1 MFSFKKIIFCQKFF
15 FTFKMNLFLWNFS
28 DLVDSSNNWLVF
40 FVKIDTEEQKEKK
53 KWTTEKEKTFCA
65 WGYKFEQYMSV
76 QVPDNQITR

>member
-1 MFSFKKIIFCQKFF
+1 
-15 FTFKMNLFLWNFS
+15 MNLFLWNFS

>member
-1 MFSFKKIIFCQKFF
+1 MD
-15 FTFKMNLFLWNFS
+15 LFLRNFS
-28 DLVDSSNNWLVF
+28 DLVDLVF

-76 QVPDNQITR
+76 QVPDYQITRLKP